1 MLLHSSNIFKHLIC
15 LFIKN
20 FMLDM
25 RYNNIA
31 IFMVFKNRFSI
42 SAIFKFSTHEM
53 NIRLKIAK
61 FNACDIQNV

>member
-1 MLLHSSNIFKHLIC
+1 
-15 LFIKN
+15 
-20 FMLDM
+20 MLDM

-42 SAIFKFSTHEM
+42 FAKFSTDEM

-61 FNACDIQNV
+61 FNACDTQNI